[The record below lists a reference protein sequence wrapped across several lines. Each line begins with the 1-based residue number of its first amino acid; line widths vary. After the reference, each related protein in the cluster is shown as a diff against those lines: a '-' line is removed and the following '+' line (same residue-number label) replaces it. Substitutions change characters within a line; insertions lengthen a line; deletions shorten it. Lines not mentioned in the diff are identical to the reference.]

1 MPVTYRFDSN
11 IVIIELVGEYSM
23 DDIRTTILN
32 SLADTKCPAT
42 PFILIDLSES
52 RSIYNRTSEDVKTM
66 VRSLSSLRER
76 FNNRI
81 ALVAQKDLP
90 YGLMRMGSVFSEEQG
105 MPVEIFRTFAN
116 ARKWLLS

>member
-11 IVIIELVGEYSM
+11 IVIIELAGEYSM

-32 SLADTKCPAT
+32 SLADSMCPAT
-42 PFILIDLSES
+42 PFILINLSDS
-52 RSIYNRTSEDVKTM
+52 RSIYNRSPENVITM
-66 VRSLSSLRER
+66 ARSLASLAKR

-81 ALVAQKDLP
+81 ALVAPKDLP
-90 YGLMRMGSVFSEEQG
+90 YGLMRMGSVFSEEMG
-105 MPVEIFRTFAN
+105 FEPKVFRTFDE